1 MFKSRRNPLAVTKIV
16 PLLLIA
22 GVVAGGSYAFTASNT
37 FTGSTAPAGMGESSA
52 FSGYTV
58 SSTKWNLQA
67 SDPSKID
74 SVEFNLNP
82 AATTTTVYAGADNG
96 SSISWTGTCTL
107 IGSITSGTGHYSCNF
122 GTDPATTA
130 TTKLAVSAA
139 N

>member
-1 MFKSRRNPLAVTKIV
+1 MIRTRRNPLAAARLV

-22 GVVAGGSYAFTASNT
+22 GVVTGGAYAFTASNAV
-37 FTGSTAPAGMGESSA
+37 SAAPAGMGESSA
-52 FSGYTV
+52 FSGYTA
-58 SSTKWNLQA
+58 SSTKWNLES

-82 AATTTTVYAGADNG
+82 VTTATVVYAGADNG
-96 SSISWTGTCTL
+96 STISWTGACSLVGT
-107 IGSITSGTGHYSCNF
+107 ISSGTGHYSCNF
-122 GTDPATTA
+122 GSDPSVAS